1 MTACAL
7 CSGYAEERGNLYI
20 NRSLK
25 LNPLPEGTKAPVRK
39 IHRRRVPIASWC
51 IHIFYRSAGVATWR
65 QGAGSATKPSG

>member
-51 IHIFYRSAGVATWR
+51 IHIFLSIRWGGDMATGRW
-65 QGAGSATKPSG
+65 